1 MLVDEIAQQ
10 ARVHDV
16 KIDNEIVPVLDEREV
31 HVRHPVDEHEINR
44 CPQEPR
50 CTMDYRTTGTGLRR
64 PAPLGTAASPAAIP
78 PWNPRLR
85 T

>member
-50 CTMDYRTTGTGLRR
+50 CTIPVGWTTGLPGLVFGAPRR
-64 PAPLGTAASPAAIP
+64 
-78 PWNPRLR
+78 
-85 T
+85 